1 MCDVETIGSDMR
13 VALLGIVIGF
23 ISVLSSGYGQSL
35 QEYPI
40 YEDFENDEASEDP
53 MAEPDYD
60 GMNIPIAKRFGSFF
74 DQRARERYLMG
85 KSPSPPARNVAEPA
99 KVKRKGFI
107 KLFSTKIYVNRPATS
122 VSLDR
127 DLLTL
132 SKKKS

>member
-1 MCDVETIGSDMR
+1 MR
-13 VALLGIVIGF
+13 VALFSIVIGF

-53 MAEPDYD
+53 LAEADYD
-60 GMNIPIAKRFGSFF
+60 GIDIPIAKRFGSFF

-85 KSPSPPARNVAEPA
+85 KSPSPPSRNVPEPA
-99 KVKRKGFI
+99 KVKRQGFI
-107 KLFSTKIYVNRPATS
+107 IKLYSKKLNVNLPATS

-127 DLLTL
+127 DLWTL

>member
-13 VALLGIVIGF
+13 VALISLVIGF
-23 ISVLSSGYGQSL
+23 ISVFTFGYGQSL

-40 YEDFENDEASEDP
+40 YEEALEDP

-60 GMNIPIAKRFGSFF
+60 DMNIPIAKRFGSFF

-85 KSPSPPARNVAEPA
+85 KSPSLPARTVAEPV

-107 KLFSTKIYVNRPATS
+107 KLYF
-122 VSLDR
+122 
-127 DLLTL
+127 
-132 SKKKS
+132 